1 MIFVLRACDLLELV
15 RIDRPDHEPV
25 SHAPEASAGNDN
37 HNTRAMKAFLCATD
51 REAPSHDPTVLSL
64 SADLATVAREE

>member
-1 MIFVLRACDLLELV
+1 
-15 RIDRPDHEPV
+15 
-25 SHAPEASAGNDN
+25 
-37 HNTRAMKAFLCATD
+37 MKAFLCATD